1 MIKFGTDGWRGIIA
15 DDFTFDN
22 VRRVAGGIAAYVLG
36 HEDAAHGVVVGYD
49 TRFLS
54 QQAARLAAETIAA
67 AGIPGADHLRLHA
80 DAGVSLAVKSQGA
93 AGGVVVTSSHNPWNW
108 NGVKFKAKFGG
119 SATPAI
125 MKVIEEE
132 VGAGSMPK
140 GQAAPIKEV
149 DLKPAYAEAICRF
162 ADLDLIA
169 KANFRFA
176 VDSMYGSGRGVL
188 TGIFEKRGI
197 HYVAI
202 RQELNPLF
210 PGINPEPIEPHIE
223 MLRQTVLKERCHAG
237 LAVDGDADRI
247 GAIAEDGSFVDSHKC
262 FAVLLRW
269 MLERKKWPG
278 DVVRAFNT
286 TGMVDRIAAKYGR
299 KLIECP
305 IGFKYIAD
313 LMMEHEIV
321 VGGEESGGIG
331 YSRYLPERDGTL
343 NCLLLGQ
350 RDGRRAQ
357 AAGAAGGRS
366 AARVRAALLR
376 TPRSAHHGRD
386 EAKRD
391 PAGGVRPDQPSG
403 PVFHQKEGR
412 ARRNKVLPR
421 RPNERQRSRSPGCC
435 FACPAPSRCC
445 GSIAKRHRP
454 ELVAEILST
463 AEAFVRAQRTTW
475 TRQACRD
482 GRAGDDHEDAEDPHN
497 HWPSGSR
504 ISFSAIR

>member
-1 MIKFGTDGWRGIIA
+1 MIKFGTDGWRGLIA
-15 DDFTFDN
+15 DDFTFHN
-22 VRRVAGGIAAYVLG
+22 VRRVAGGIAAYVLR
-36 HEDAAHGVVVGYD
+36 HEDAGRGVVIGYD

-54 QQAARLAAETIAA
+54 QQAAHVAAETIAA
-67 AGIPGADHLRLHA
+67 AGIPVQITSDSTPTPAI
-80 DAGVSLAVKSQGA
+80 SYAVKNQGA
-93 AGGVVVTSSHNPWNW
+93 AGGVVITSSHNPWNW

-132 VGAGSMPK
+132 VAAGSMPK
-140 GQAAPIKEV
+140 GNPAAIKEV
-149 DLKPAYAEAICRF
+149 DLKPAYIEAICRF

-169 KANFRFA
+169 KAKFRVA

-188 TGIFEKRGI
+188 TQIFQDRGI
-197 HYVAI
+197 DYVAI

-237 LAVDGDADRI
+237 LAVDGDADRV

-269 MLERKKWPG
+269 ALERKKWPG

-286 TGMVDRIAAKYGR
+286 TGMADRIAAKFGR

-343 NCLLLGQ
+343 NCLLLANVMAEEGKPLGQ
-350 RDGRRAQ
+350 LVADLQREYGPHYYGRRDLHITEEMKQSAIQ
-357 AAGAAGGRS
+357 RAGSGQTSHLGRYS
-366 AARVRAALLR
+366 IKKKESLDGIKFFLDVPGNGVPGNGAIPWVLFRMSGTEPLLR
-376 TPRSAHHGRD
+376 VYS
-386 EAKRD
+386 EA
-391 PAGGVRPDQPSG
+391 AS
-403 PVFHQKEGR
+403 
-412 ARRNKVLPR
+412 
-421 RPNERQRSRSPGCC
+421 
-435 FACPAPSRCC
+435 
-445 GSIAKRHRP
+445 P
-454 ELVAEILST
+454 ELVSEILST
-463 AEAFVRAQRTTW
+463 AEAFVR
-475 TRQACRD
+475 
-482 GRAGDDHEDAEDPHN
+482 DA
-497 HWPSGSR
+497 
-504 ISFSAIR
+504 IA

>member
-1 MIKFGTDGWRGIIA
+1 MTNDRPIKFGTDGWRGIIA

-22 VRRVAGGIAAYVLG
+22 VRRVAGGIAAYVLR
-36 HEDAAHGVVVGYD
+36 HENPAHGVFVGYD

-54 QQAARLAAETIAA
+54 QQAARVAADILAE
-67 AGIPGADHLRLHA
+67 AGILVRLA
-80 DAGVSLAVKSQGA
+80 NDSVPTPAVSLAVKAQGG
-93 AGGVVVTSSHNPWNW
+93 AGGVMVTSSHNPWNW

-132 VGAGSMPK
+132 VAAGSIPK
-140 GQAAPIKEV
+140 GHKASIEEV
-149 DLKPAYAEAICRF
+149 DLTTPYSEAICRF

-169 KANFRFA
+169 KAGFKFA

-188 TGIFEKRGI
+188 TEIFRRRGV

-202 RQELNPLF
+202 RQEVNPLF

-223 MLRQTVLKERCHAG
+223 MLRQTVLREHCHAG
-237 LAVDGDADRI
+237 LATDGDADRI

-269 MLERKKWPG
+269 VLERKQWSG

-286 TGMVDRIAAKYGR
+286 TGMVDRIAAKHGR

-313 LMMEHEIV
+313 LMMDHEIV

-331 YSRYLPERDGTL
+331 YSRYLPERDGSL
-343 NCLLLGQ
+343 NCLLLANVMAEERKPLGQ
-350 RDGRRAQ
+350 LVADLQREYGPHYYGRRDLHITEEMKQSAIRR
-357 AAGAAGGRS
+357 AGSDGTNRLGRFS
-366 AARVRAALLR
+366 VVKKERLDGVKFFLDASKNGNGAEPWVLIRVSGTEPLLR
-376 TPRSAHHGRD
+376 VYT
-386 EAKRD
+386 EA
-391 PAGGVRPDQPSG
+391 AT
-403 PVFHQKEGR
+403 
-412 ARRNKVLPR
+412 
-421 RPNERQRSRSPGCC
+421 
-435 FACPAPSRCC
+435 
-445 GSIAKRHRP
+445 P

-463 AEAFVRAQRTTW
+463 AEAFVRDT
-475 TRQACRD
+475 
-482 GRAGDDHEDAEDPHN
+482 G
-497 HWPSGSR
+497 
-504 ISFSAIR
+504 